1 MFDGDKI
8 NLTATPDSLGMDDE
22 DIIEAHYLLAAQ
34 LFRILATASAFG
46 LNCIVTSK
54 PVMELIGDGVYASK
68 KQAQKLLDHGAS
80 FADGLNFMCGQN
92 TASLRSQIFAYHDF
106 WATVGILACGRNQK
120 VLRTHDM
127 TPRKKK
133 QVASKL

>member
-1 MFDGDKI
+1 MLI
-8 NLTATPDSLGMDDE
+8 VVRLVAAT
-22 DIIEAHYLLAAQ
+22 IEVVYDLLYGVAYAHYLLAAQ

-54 PVMELIGDGVYASK
+54 PVMELIGDGVYGSK

-106 WATVGILACGRNQK
+106 RATAGDTLLAF
-120 VLRTHDM
+120 
-127 TPRKKK
+127 
-133 QVASKL
+133 SKF